1 MFKERI
7 RVGILMGGPSAERE
21 VSLASGCNL
30 VELLD
35 RTRYEVHP
43 IEIGRDRKWYLHH
56 IDSPLLTQ
64 AGRIGREIEAD
75 QPYTPPSAADS
86 ELVTARVVKGRMDVL
101 FLALHGPGGE
111 DGTIQGFLETLE
123 VPYVGSGVLASS
135 LTMDKAR
142 CKLFLRASQLPTADW
157 VSVSQA
163 EWDGRAGEICGQ
175 ILDQFPAGC
184 VIKPNNQGSSVG
196 MSVLEGGEHPESVM
210 DQAFGHSQEVLI
222 EKRIQGREFTCGV
235 FGRENPE
242 ALPVTEI
249 RVAGGFFDYEAKYQP
264 GGAEEI
270 TPADISESLAREI
283 QSLAVRAHKTFG
295 CSAITR
301 TDFMMDGD
309 QPVILEINTIPGMTR
324 MSLIPRACA
333 AAGIEFESILDRLI
347 GETLF
352 KEQIATVVT

>member
-21 VSLASGCNL
+21 VSLASGCHL

-64 AGRIGREIEAD
+64 ATRIGREACID
-75 QPYTPPSAADS
+75 QAYAPPSAADS

-101 FLALHGPGGE
+101 FLTLHGPGGE

-123 VPYVGSGVLASS
+123 MPYVGSGVLASS

-157 VSVSQA
+157 VLLTQS
-163 EWDGRAGEICGQ
+163 EWEVRTAEICDQ
-175 ILDQFPAGC
+175 ILDQFPTGC

-196 MSVLEGGEHPESVM
+196 MSVLDAGDHPESAIE
-210 DQAFGHSQEVLI
+210 QAFSLSQEVLV
-222 EKRIQGREFTCGV
+222 EKRILGREFTCGV
-235 FGRENPE
+235 CGKENPE

-249 RVAGGFFDYEAKYQP
+249 RVPGGFFDYEAKYQA

-270 TPADISESLAREI
+270 TPADIPENLAREI
-283 QSLAVRAHKTFG
+283 QSLAVRTHKAFG

-301 TDFMMDGD
+301 TDFMLDGD
-309 QPVILEINTIPGMTR
+309 QPTILEINTIPGMTR

-333 AAGIEFESILDRLI
+333 AAGIEFEAIIDRLI
-347 GETLF
+347 GEVLF
-352 KEQIATVVT
+352 KEQMATVVS